1 MLKAVIDTNVIVSAL
16 ISKDGNYSR
25 EIIEKVFENI
35 FTPLMGDSLFNELM
49 DVCGRQDVFKSCIL
63 TEKERQEFLQAYM
76 LCCSW
81 SKIYYKWRPN
91 LHDEADNHVIELAV
105 AGGANY
111 IITKNI
117 KDLKSGELLF
127 EQLQIVTPD
136 EFIKEKLWEQS
147 Q

>member
-25 EIIEKVFENI
+25 EFIEKAFENTI
-35 FTPLMGDSLFNELM
+35 TPLMGEALFNELM
-49 DVCGRQDVFKSCIL
+49 DVCGRQDIFKSCIL

-91 LHDEADNHVIELAV
+91 LRDGADNHIIELAV

-127 EQLQIVTPD
+127 EKLQIVTPD
-136 EFIKEKLWEQS
+136 EFIRENLWEQS

>member
-25 EIIEKVFENI
+25 EIIEKVFENSI
-35 FTPLMGDSLFNELM
+35 IPLMGEALFNELM
-49 DVCGRQDVFKSCIL
+49 DVCGRQDIFKSCIL

-81 SKIYYKWRPN
+81 SKIYNKWRPN
-91 LHDEADNHVIELAV
+91 LQDEADNHIIELAI
-105 AGGANY
+105 AGGASC

-127 EQLQIVTPD
+127 EKLKIVTPD
-136 EFIKEKLWEQS
+136 EFIKEKLWQRL